1 MGVAAA
7 VGSRTDGLNS
17 AVQTSPVCLPGISP
31 IARTRDSSDSGR
43 VKPLRIRACWKRSAD
58 GDEGSVAIEAA
69 IALPPL
75 IMFLCLAIAGGRL
88 VMSGAKIDSAS
99 EDAAREAS
107 IHRTV
112 AAAQDAAHAAALESL
127 DDQGITC
134 ASVSVS
140 VNTRGLSVP
149 VGQVGTVSVTVNCTV
164 SLSDLLL
171 PGVPGARTLTSTAT
185 SVVDQY
191 RQRRDG

>member
-1 MGVAAA
+1 MNLLRTRARKRA
-7 VGSRTDGLNS
+7 GSR
-17 AVQTSPVCLPGISP
+17 
-31 IARTRDSSDSGR
+31 
-43 VKPLRIRACWKRSAD
+43 
-58 GDEGSVAIEAA
+58 DEGSVAIEAA
-69 IALPPL
+69 IVLPPL

-107 IHRTV
+107 LHRTA

-127 DDQGITC
+127 DDQGIKC
-134 ASVSVS
+134 ASASVS
-140 VNTRGLSVP
+140 VNTSGLNVP
-149 VGQVGTVSVTVNCTV
+149 VGQVGTVTVTVNCTV
-164 SLSDLLL
+164 NLSDLLL

-191 RQRRDG
+191 RQRGD